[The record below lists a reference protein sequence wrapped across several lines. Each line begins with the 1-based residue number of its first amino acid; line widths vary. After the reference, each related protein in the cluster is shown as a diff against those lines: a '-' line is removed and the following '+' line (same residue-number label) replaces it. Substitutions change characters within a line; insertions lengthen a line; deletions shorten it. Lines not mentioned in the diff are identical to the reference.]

1 MISASMQSCE
11 NLSET
16 LNGGSGGGGD
26 VCVGREGWARWGHG
40 GNDGGGWEGM
50 IILQPL
56 AIMQQC
62 VLFMFSCK
70 MFFDFDCYA

>member
-16 LNGGSGGGGD
+16 FNGGSGGGAGD
-26 VCVGREGWARWGHG
+26 VCVGREGLGHG
-40 GNDGGGWEGM
+40 WNDGGAWEGM
-50 IILQPL
+50 IILRPL

-70 MFFDFDCYA
+70 IFFDFDCYA